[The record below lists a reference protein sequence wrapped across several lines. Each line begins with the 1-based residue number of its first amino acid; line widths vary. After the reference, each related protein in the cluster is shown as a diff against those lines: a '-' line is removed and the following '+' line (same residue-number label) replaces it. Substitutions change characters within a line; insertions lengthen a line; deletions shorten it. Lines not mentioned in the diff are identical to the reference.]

1 MKFVFASF
9 LFVATV
15 LALPQNET
23 GNVCASKQTVVCNSQ
38 GNGGLIALGNVL
50 PGVLGE
56 NCAAGDVYC
65 CSQDDVQ
72 QVSHY
77 LAFND
82 GHSDLQVARQSG
94 LVNLDVDAQCSLNRV
109 L

>member
-1 MKFVFASF
+1 MKFIFASSF
-9 LFVATV
+9 FVATV

-23 GNVCASKQTVVCNSQ
+23 WNVCASKQTVVCYSQ

-50 PGVLGE
+50 PGALGE
-56 NCAAGDVYC
+56 NCTASDVYC
-65 CSQDDVQ
+65 CSSDDVQ

-82 GHSDLQVARQSG
+82 RHGDL
-94 LVNLDVDAQCSLNRV
+94 
-109 L
+109 

>member
-9 LFVATV
+9 LLIATAM
-15 LALPQNET
+15 ALSQNDA
-23 GNVCASKQTVVCNSQ
+23 GNVCASKQTVVCNGQ

-50 PGVLGE
+50 PGALGE

-65 CSQDDVQ
+65 CSHDDIER
-72 QVSHY
+72 VSRY

-82 GHSDLQVARQSG
+82 GHS
-94 LVNLDVDAQCSLNRV
+94 N
-109 L
+109 

>member
-9 LFVATV
+9 FFVATV
-15 LALPQNET
+15 LALPQET

-50 PGVLGE
+50 PGALGE
-56 NCAAGDVYC
+56 NCAGGDVYC
-65 CSQDDVQ
+65 CSYDDVQ

-77 LAFND
+77 LAFKD
-82 GHSDLQVARQSG
+82 GHSDLQVAR
-94 LVNLDVDAQCSLNRV
+94 
-109 L
+109 